1 MEDVINYLR
10 KVRRGAMFI
19 IEGPSGAG
27 KGTVIKEILAR
38 DPHIKFSVSVTTRA
52 PRNNEVNGVD
62 YYFISDEEYDKLK
75 AEDAFYEYVD
85 SQYGSRYGTLRSEV
99 DSFINVGEDVLF
111 DLDWMGARQMREK
124 AGADVV
130 TIYLLPPSIKE
141 VRRRLEG
148 RGTDSK
154 EVIEKRMNL
163 VLEKISHWNE
173 FDYVVVNETLEDTVE
188 KIRRIISGER
198 MKKVRQ
204 LNGLQTLVNDLYK
217 EAEELRNA

>member
-10 KVRRGAMFI
+10 KVRRGTMFI
-19 IEGPSGAG
+19 IEGPSGTG

-38 DPHIKFSVSVTTRA
+38 DPHIKFSVSVTTRP
-52 PRNNEVNGVD
+52 PRKGEVNGVD

-75 AEDAFYEYVD
+75 TEDAFYEYVD

-124 AGADVV
+124 AGADAV
-130 TIYLLPPSIKE
+130 TIYLLPPSIRE

-148 RGTDSK
+148 RGTDSR
-154 EVIEKRMNL
+154 EVIEKRMDL

-173 FDYVVVNETLEDTVE
+173 FDYVVVNEELEDTVE

-198 MKKVRQ
+198 MKRVRQ
-204 LNGLQTLVNDLYK
+204 LNGLKTVVDALVK
-217 EAEELRNA
+217 EAEEMKAE

>member
-10 KVRRGAMFI
+10 KVRRGTMFI
-19 IEGPSGAG
+19 IEGPSGTG

-38 DPHIKFSVSVTTRA
+38 DPHIKFSVSVTTRP
-52 PRNNEVNGVD
+52 PRKGEVNGVD
-62 YYFISDEEYDKLK
+62 YYFISDEEYDRLK
-75 AEDAFYEYVD
+75 TEDAFYEYVD

-111 DLDWMGARQMREK
+111 DLDWMGARQMKEK
-124 AGADVV
+124 AGADAV
-130 TIYLLPPSIKE
+130 TIYLLPPSIRE

-148 RGTDSK
+148 RGTDSR
-154 EVIEKRMNL
+154 EVIEKRMGL

-173 FDYVVVNETLEDTVE
+173 FDYVVVNEELEDTVE

-198 MKKVRQ
+198 MKRVRQ
-204 LNGLQTLVNDLYK
+204 LNGLKTVVDALVK
-217 EAEELRNA
+217 EAEEMKAE